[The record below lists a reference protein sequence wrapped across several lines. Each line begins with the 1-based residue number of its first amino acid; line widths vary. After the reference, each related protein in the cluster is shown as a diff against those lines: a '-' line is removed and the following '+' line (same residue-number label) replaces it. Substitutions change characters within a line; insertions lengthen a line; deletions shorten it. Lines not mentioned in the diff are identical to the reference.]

1 MLGFFL
7 FLYILWIEVC
17 FVIWTQK
24 AKYTYYSWEI
34 SEAGITLLLKLTQ
47 ESTKKENES
56 YRLFNINAQILNK
69 ILESHIQESIERTIR
84 CSQIIFFLGIQRRN
98 LLADSCEILY

>member
-1 MLGFFL
+1 M
-7 FLYILWIEVC
+7 
-17 FVIWTQK
+17 IWTQK

-47 ESTKKENES
+47 ENTKKENEN

-84 CSQIIFFLGIQRRN
+84 CFQIMFSLEYKEGI
-98 LLADSCEILY
+98 C